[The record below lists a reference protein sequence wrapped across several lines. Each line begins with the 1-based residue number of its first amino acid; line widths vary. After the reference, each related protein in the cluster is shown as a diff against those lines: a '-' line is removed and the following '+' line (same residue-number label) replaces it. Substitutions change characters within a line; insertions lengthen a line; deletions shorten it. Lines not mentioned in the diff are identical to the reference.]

1 MPTFPTYDGELPQCL
16 NPLNPRHYGL
26 VLYWVFFRPTALKCY
41 LYQASPKIYK
51 SEGGWENFVA
61 GIRHKS
67 YCDLSL
73 ISIVSPFFFSLI
85 FISGI
90 FLFVCHFN
98 IDLIFG
104 RLHDFLYLLKAG
116 TQLVAIGVTLGVVTS
131 IAFGIAFGVAFGIA
145 FGVATNIS
153 LGIVISLIGSVVVL
167 TLPFNTSFSF
177 SILPIIIFGLAFV
190 LAGGM
195 TFDIAFVVAF
205 GVALGMLGSTADVA
219 GGVAIGVGAIR
230 LPFYFIESISLLI
243 PKRVLNSHS
252 IIWDELGVLPL
263 PKATQY
269 LASELH
275 RNPTQGLSYLAQ
287 TIGNPFQA
295 LTVQHAGW
303 MHLEVSAAPIE
314 TLYYWATA
322 KELDRYAQAPILP
335 YQWKY
340 NISSRQLIFAK
351 LVDSSLSN
359 NGEFLT
365 GLYRNLLKL
374 FSNHLRRQPIPVLQE
389 LIFFFFLFHSLSEII
404 EINELLR
411 QIKYDSIIN
420 LDPQLENYTYGTEV
434 RQSISNIFTY
444 LQFTTPEEIATAPTH
459 LTWLNPTDTF
469 LRPTVIQALST
480 LANLSQEV
488 QRSNIVSSAVNKRN
502 AILIANDQLEQ
513 LKTYVTDQIHP
524 NYPEQKLLLRII
536 DQWQTI
542 ITREGGQLGGE
553 TLEKPIENPYVVG
566 PPVTGSL
573 FVGRED
579 ILTILEELWT
589 KPGQLESVVIYGHR
603 RMGKTSI
610 LRNLPG
616 RFSNNTKIIN
626 FNIQTQGNVRS
637 TTELIFNL
645 AQAIHDD
652 LPPHLQTA
660 NPEPQ
665 ITDFDRPEQSF
676 KRFLKKLE
684 PHRQND
690 RFIIAIDEFELIED
704 GIKNGYFEPSLIGH
718 WRGIL
723 TDFHWIIFAFAG
735 LHTLQEMTQNYW
747 NPLFGN
753 VRKIPVSFLT
763 PTAARRLITQP
774 SPDFAIDYNPEAIE
788 LIYTLTGG
796 QPYLIQLIC
805 QNLVSNFNRQRFEE
819 NREIEPLFTEAEVT
833 AIVTNPDFFRDGTAY
848 FHAIWEQAQET
859 HAETQL
865 AILKQLALSPA
876 TETELNNLIKP
887 SFMPEALNLLLTHDV
902 IQLNSENQ
910 YNYRVELMRQ
920 WVQLRD

>member
-41 LYQASPKIYK
+41 LYQANPKVYK
-51 SEGGWENFVA
+51 SEGSWQNFIT
-61 GIRHKS
+61 GIQSPAYHN
-67 YCDLSL
+67 LIL
-73 ISIVSPFFFSLI
+73 ISFLSAFIICIPIAYLSYFLNASTGCISIPESSAKYKICNSLSTNFHAHNWLAVI
-85 FISGI
+85 GWAAKK
-90 FLFVCHFN
+90 FLAIAGLTLQGVA
-98 IDLIFG
+98 FG
-104 RLHDFLYLLKAG
+104 AAVG
-116 TQLVAIGVTLGVVTS
+116 VASSVVFGVV
-131 IAFGIAFGVAFGIA
+131 FGVAFGVAFGV
-145 FGVATNIS
+145 GV
-153 LGIVISLIGSVVVL
+153 
-167 TLPFNTSFSF
+167 
-177 SILPIIIFGLAFV
+177 
-190 LAGGM
+190 
-195 TFDIAFVVAF
+195 
-205 GVALGMLGSTADVA
+205 
-219 GGVAIGVGAIR
+219 IR
-230 LPFYFIESISLLI
+230 LPFYLIQSIGLLI
-243 PKRVLNSHS
+243 PKQVMNSHP

-269 LASELH
+269 LVSELQ
-275 RNPTQGLSYLAQ
+275 RNPTQGLSNFAQ
-287 TIGNPFQA
+287 TIANPFQA
-295 LTVQHAGW
+295 PTVQRAGW
-303 MHLEVSAAPIE
+303 IHLEQSAAPIE
-314 TLYYWATA
+314 TLYHWAA
-322 KELDRYAQAPILP
+322 AIELDRYAKVPIRSLDWE
-335 YQWKY
+335 YGV
-340 NISSRQLIFAK
+340 SSRQLIFAE
-351 LVDSSLSN
+351 LIGASLSDY
-359 NGEFLT
+359 GQVIR
-365 GLYRNLLKL
+365 GISRNLPRI
-374 FSNHLRRQPIPVLQE
+374 FSNHLHRQPIDVLKE
-389 LIFFFFLFHSLSEII
+389 LILLFLLSSLSERTDT
-404 EINELLR
+404 NKLLK
-411 QIKYDSIIN
+411 QIKHDSTIN
-420 LDPQLENYTYGTEV
+420 LDSQLENYTYGKEV
-434 RQSISNIFTY
+434 RQSISSISAY
-444 LQFTTPEEIATAPTH
+444 LQFKTPEEIATAPTH

-469 LRPTVIQALST
+469 LRPTVINAIQT

-488 QRSNIVSSAVNKRN
+488 HRSNIVSSAVNKRN

-542 ITREGGQLGGE
+542 ITREGGELGRE
-553 TLEKPIENPYVVG
+553 KLDKPIENPYVVG

-579 ILTILEELWT
+579 ILTTLEELWT

-645 AQAIHDD
+645 AQALYDD
-652 LPPHLQTA
+652 LPTHLQTA
-660 NPEPQ
+660 IPEPQ
-665 ITDFDRPEQSF
+665 ISDFDRPEQSF

-704 GIKNGYFEPSLIGH
+704 GIKKGHFEPSLIGH

-735 LHTLQEMTQNYW
+735 LHTLQEMTQDYW

-763 PTAARRLITQP
+763 PTAARRLITNP
-774 SPDFAIDYNPEAIE
+774 SPDFTIDYNPEALEQIC
-788 LIYTLTGG
+788 TLTGG

-819 NREIEPLFTEAEVT
+819 NREIEPLFTETEVT

-848 FHAIWEQAQET
+848 FRAIWEQAQET
-859 HAETQL
+859 HAEAQL
-865 AILKQLALSPA
+865 AILRTIAHHPA
-876 TETELNNLIKP
+876 TEPELNTQLN
-887 SFMPEALNLLLTHDV
+887 SPEISAALKLLLTHDI
-902 IQLNSENQ
+902 IQLNPQNQ
-910 YNYRVELMRQ
+910 YEYRVELMRR
-920 WVQLRD
+920 WVELRD